1 MSIKRIDPKATFDIV
16 SVYDEAIQHEN
27 MEELEELKKTKGQT
41 RFEKYLETFN
51 LEELKLVEGQSP
63 TLFKVRCLLASEKA
77 DLDEKHQSFDMAN
90 KRIEYKNR
98 HAMMLEMFK
107 KACLGIV
114 NESGG
119 LDKVGIDDIEYKVAT
134 DIGAAISILGS
145 IGKNLKKV

>member
-1 MSIKRIDPKATFDIV
+1 MAIKRIDPRATFDIV
-16 SVYDEAIQHEN
+16 SVYDESLVFETP
-27 MEELEELKKTKGQT
+27 EELEELKKSKELT
-41 RFEKYLETFN
+41 RYEKYLESFD
-51 LEELKLVEGQSP
+51 LSVLKIREGESP
-63 TLFKVRCLLASEKA
+63 TLFRVRCLLASEKA
-77 DLDEKHQSFDMAN
+77 ELDERHQSFDMA
-90 KRIEYKNR
+90 KKTIEYKNR
-98 HAMMLEMFK
+98 HAMMLDMFK